1 MKKTFFF
8 SVYFLTVL
16 LIFITCSKDDPTPDP
31 APVKVTYTL
40 TTTVSPTD
48 GGTVSPSSGTYDK
61 GQTVTFTATPATN
74 FVFKNWSGGASGTE
88 NPVTV
93 TFNSN
98 KTVTAVFEEVPP
110 IYMNGEGEIGT
121 LGGTVM
127 IEDESSPLNG
137 IKIEIP
143 EGALETIE
151 TIKILLAE
159 EDVKFSPD
167 ELVQLIKFEPEG
179 LTFSK
184 PIEVTFPYDSSI
196 QDTTKLVIINY
207 IPDPETIDFKVRKKI
222 DIENKTI
229 TAFIEHFSYYSAYE
243 KRIRLNVEMVKY
255 DNKVGVR
262 LQLFGEQDRGQ
273 GFGEGFEYIPTAK
286 NHSSHSNILECMN
299 VNYGSHNYKSSEFE
313 LELRTA
319 TSVKQT
325 VKLQFYEY
333 ESRIYV
339 YVDGNQ
345 KYSSRDLIIGDI
357 DLTNENTTGYWFG
370 ADPIVIWFDNYPP
383 DTSHNL
389 YVNVDWRFS
398 NAFIEHSTPT
408 DIFSPTYEFWNYSKR
423 MKIGEMATF
432 SNDSNPK
439 NFIHDDF
446 DPKAPQ
452 VETLQ
457 ASNIQQFSARLN
469 GNIISDG
476 GTNITEKGFYV
487 ATHSN
492 PTENDLKVEASSS
505 GFYATPDLESNYNY
519 HYRAYAKNSVGLTVA
534 DEIIHFET
542 LNVPPT
548 VQITEPV
555 ANSSFQKGEL
565 VTIKA
570 TADDNDGGLKS
581 VKIYIDNNLKKTYTS
596 TQSTYTYD
604 WDSSNSNIGNV
615 EIKVIVTD
623 SKDDTKTAIRAV
635 EIRDGNIT
643 VTKPNS
649 STVWQQGD
657 QNVEITWDTGELGGD
672 VKLEL
677 HKGSGISLDI
687 ITESTS
693 NDGSY
698 NSFDVPQV
706 DDGGNFRV
714 KIISLKYL
722 EKTAFSDYFWVR
734 EPENFAPTAPTD
746 ETPTDGTE
754 ITELTATLSWTCT
767 DPEDDTLTYD
777 VYFGDTETSTLVS
790 EGQSGTSYEVTE
802 LSGGATYYWYVIAYD
817 DKNETQGA
825 QWNFSV
831 AEQAT
836 TPTVTTSV
844 PSDVTTNSATVGGNV
859 TSDGGATVTER
870 GIYWSTSTN
879 PETNGA
885 KLIIGNGTGAFSSSL
900 TNLTQNTNYYIKA
913 FATNENGISYGNE
926 TSFKTL
932 EEQTNLINQIEFDGN
947 TSEISWADIYYYS
960 GSLDFDI
967 TLFPNGI
974 QLNNEGAL
982 NGEGYFVEL
991 WYYNLTSNIISGNY
1005 SNQADNFGISYE
1017 TEITFINDDYEQYG
1031 GIQNIIETNSTCTIN
1046 PIENEYEIIVEGIDS
1061 SGKEFRAN
1069 YKGPLVIVNDKPVV
1083 LTTIPRD
1090 FTTTTATVGGNVISD
1105 GWGTVTERG
1114 IYWGTTS
1121 NPDPSLNGHTGTKL
1135 IIGAGLGEFSSS
1147 LTNLTSHTTYF
1158 VTSYATN
1165 ENGTYYGDEL
1175 SFTTLEENNSSGII
1189 FNPNLTYGTVTDND
1203 GNTYKTIEIGTQ
1215 IWMAENLKTTKY
1227 QNGDAIPNVTDNT
1240 SWTNLS
1246 TGAYANYNNN
1256 ANNVATYG
1264 RLYNWYAVNDSR
1276 KLCPQNWHV
1285 PTDTELKTLEM
1296 YLGMST
1302 TEANDTG
1309 FRGVDVGGK
1318 LKETG
1323 TAHWNSSN
1331 SGATNSSGFTALP
1344 GGYRYYNNGGFY
1356 VIGSNGFWWSASEYN
1371 ASYAWYRNL
1380 YYAGSDVIRNFNYK
1394 RNGYCVRCVR
1404 D

>member
-16 LIFITCSKDDPTPDP
+16 LIFITCSKDDPTPEP
-31 APVKVTYTL
+31 IPVITYTL
-40 TTTVSPTD
+40 TSTSSPSN
-48 GGTVSPSSGTYDK
+48 GGTISPASGTYKK
-61 GQTVTFTATPATN
+61 GETVTLTATASTN

-88 NPVTV
+88 NPVTI

-98 KTVTAVFEEVPP
+98 KVVTAVFEEVPP
-110 IYMNGEGEIGT
+110 IYMNGEGEIGA
-121 LGGTVM
+121 LGGTVT

-151 TIKILLAE
+151 NIKILLAE

-196 QDTTKLVIINY
+196 QDTTKLVVINY

-262 LQLFGEQDRGQ
+262 LQLFGEQDKGQ
-273 GFGEGFEYIPTAK
+273 GFGEGFEYIPTVK

-357 DLTNENTTGYWFG
+357 DLTNKNTTGYWFG
-370 ADPIVIWFDNYPP
+370 ADPIVIWFDNYQP

-476 GTNITEKGFYV
+476 GANITEKGFYV

-492 PTENDLKVEASSS
+492 PTENDLIVEASSS
-505 GFYATPDLESNYNY
+505 GFYAIPDLESNYNY

-581 VKIYIDNNLKKTYTS
+581 VKIYIDNVLKKTYTT

-615 EIKVIVTD
+615 EIKVIATD

-643 VTKPNS
+643 VIKPNS
-649 STVWQQGD
+649 STIWQEGD
-657 QNVEITWDTGELGGD
+657 QNVEITWDTGNLGGN
-672 VKLEL
+672 VTIEL
-677 HKGSGISLDI
+677 YEGSNKHTLTSQ
-687 ITESTS
+687 TE

-698 NSFDVPQV
+698 LGYSVQENIKASDQYS
-706 DDGGNFRV
+706 V
-714 KIISLKYL
+714 KIISNTYPSKMDTSSKF
-722 EKTAFSDYFWVR
+722 EIKKAD
-734 EPENFAPTAPTD
+734 NFAPSFNSSEYPNDGDNIDTTS
-746 ETPTDGTE
+746 ETLFWE
-754 ITELTATLSWTCT
+754 CT
-767 DPEDDTLTYD
+767 DPENDILTYD
-777 VYFGDTETSTLVS
+777 VYFGTSGTTLTLKS
-790 EGQSGTSYEVTE
+790 EGQTTN
-802 LSGGATYYWYVIAYD
+802 TYNVP
-817 DKNETQGA
+817 NLTQGQTYDWYIIA
-825 QWNFSV
+825 NDGNGNTTQSPTWHFSV
-831 AEQAT
+831 AVQTTKATVTTT
-836 TPTVTTSV
+836 TPTNSTI
-844 PSDVTTNSATVGGNV
+844 NSATVGGNV
-859 TSDGGATVTER
+859 TSDGGTSVTET
-870 GIYWSTSTN
+870 GVYWSTSAN
-879 PETNGA
+879 AETTGT
-885 KLIIGNGTGAFSSSL
+885 KFPIGTGIGIYSASL
-900 TNLTQNTNYYIKA
+900 TGLIANTPYYIKA
-913 FATNENGISYGNE
+913 YAINSNGTAYGSELTFSTLASIGNINLTMQNADGTSQTYPGTNGEVQLYKNNTLQSVTTTNSNGIAQFTNITTGEYEARFYHNANLSTPHGEEYWGKKIITVLTDQTVEETFIRYMPYISEGVTVYADGVDVSGTSVATNTELTFVVKVKNDGSSVQGKTRLILDIDKVSSYNYDQTSTSQSLGSLGGITE
-926 TSFKTL
+926 FSFTY
-932 EEQTNLINQIEFDGN
+932 TP
-947 TSEISWADIYYYS
+947 TDIGDYYYTVNAQ
-960 GSLDFDI
+960 GNIAEL
-967 TLFPNGI
+967 G
-974 QLNNEGAL
+974 
-982 NGEGYFVEL
+982 GY
-991 WYYNLTSNIISGNY
+991 
-1005 SNQADNFGISYE
+1005 
-1017 TEITFINDDYEQYG
+1017 
-1031 GIQNIIETNSTCTIN
+1031 
-1046 PIENEYEIIVEGIDS
+1046 
-1061 SGKEFRAN
+1061 
-1069 YKGPLVIVNDKPVV
+1069 LV
-1083 LTTIPRD
+1083 
-1090 FTTTTATVGGNVISD
+1090 SD
-1105 GWGTVTERG
+1105 GWDWSQQALFRVEGG
-1114 IYWGTTS
+1114 S
-1121 NPDPSLNGHTGTKL
+1121 
-1135 IIGAGLGEFSSS
+1135 
-1147 LTNLTSHTTYF
+1147 TN
-1158 VTSYATN
+1158 
-1165 ENGTYYGDEL
+1165 
-1175 SFTTLEENNSSGII
+1175 SGNIL
-1189 FNPNLTYGTVTDND
+1189 FNPNLTYGSVTDND
-1203 GNTYKTIEIGTQ
+1203 GNTYKTIQIGTQ
-1215 IWMAENLKTTKY
+1215 TWMAENLKTTKY

-1246 TGAYANYNNN
+1246 TGAYANYNND

-1285 PTDTELKTLEM
+1285 PTDTEWKTLEM

-1302 TEANDTG
+1302 TEANDIG
-1309 FRGVDVGGK
+1309 WRGTDEGGK
-1318 LKETG
+1318 LKEIG
-1323 TAHWNSSN
+1323 TAHWNSPN
-1331 SGATNSSGFTALP
+1331 TGATNSSGFTALP
-1344 GGYRYYNNGGFY
+1344 GGCRTNDYGNFGL
-1356 VIGSNGFWWSASEYN
+1356 IGANGFWWSASEFDT
-1371 ASYAWYRNL
+1371 SRAWLRNLDYYISDVYRNL
-1380 YYAGSDVIRNFNYK
+1380 TNK
-1394 RNGYCVRCVR
+1394 RSGFCVRCVR